1 MGLCLSG
8 VTTPVPGSS
17 PASSLPIVRTWVTEQ
32 GQEQNFPPHGPHTA
46 QTAVNV
52 TPAGHLWEAL
62 EFLKISFDEGKN
74 GRLAGEGGQPHRGD
88 METELWE
95 ERGAQGL
102 AGPEGQACKGSAGS
116 NDLCGVPARSLTLPS
131 RESWS
136 RVALTPPLT

>member
-8 VTTPVPGSS
+8 VTIPVPGSS
-17 PASSLPIVRTWVTEQ
+17 PASSLPIVHTWVTEQ
-32 GQEQNFPPHGPHTA
+32 GHEQNFSPHGPHTA

-52 TPAGHLWEAL
+52 NPAGHLWEAL

-74 GRLAGEGGQPHRGD
+74 GRLGGGEGSQ
-88 METELWE
+88 TELWE

-102 AGPEGQACKGSAGS
+102 AGPEGQACKGLAGS